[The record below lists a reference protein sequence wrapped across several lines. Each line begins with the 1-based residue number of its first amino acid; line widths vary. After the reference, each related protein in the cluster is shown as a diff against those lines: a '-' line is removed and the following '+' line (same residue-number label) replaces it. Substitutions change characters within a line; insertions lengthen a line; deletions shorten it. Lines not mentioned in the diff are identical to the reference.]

1 MAIWDLDRLRL
12 FDLFRNASTNF
23 EEVELASD
31 GNILD
36 MCYCE
41 KHNYFGYA
49 STDSMCYIRKFS
61 IRGSEMTLVN
71 TLQVRKDLDKIFFQ
85 NILTIDQTQ

>member
-1 MAIWDLDRLRL
+1 VAIWDLDRLRL

-71 TLQVRKDLDKIFFQ
+71 TLQVSNYELIHFKKLALFYF
-85 NILTIDQTQ
+85 

>member
-1 MAIWDLDRLRL
+1 MWDLKRLKL
-12 FDLFRNASTNF
+12 FDIFRNSSVSF

-41 KHNYFGYA
+41 KSNTFCYA
-49 STDSMCYIRKFS
+49 STDSMCYIRKFA
-61 IRGSEMTLVN
+61 IRGSDMTLVN
-71 TLQVRKDLDKIFFQ
+71 TLQGNTFL
-85 NILTIDQTQ
+85 